1 MMRVRRAPH
10 VIRGLVVLWR
20 KGPGF
25 LGFSSFHYLE
35 VVQSSVWTV
44 AGSRSSS
51 GRSARGTSGEAI
63 PARKPPRKAIQGS
76 GRHRHNGA
84 AHDYDVGSSQRVGS
98 ASSGT
103 HGSGWR
109 VMRLRRSRRTSS
121 MDHNQM
127 TCPSASEK
135 CSAQVCPPATHGK
148 GERPGRWTACRSNG
162 VVVVRCPPAR
172 PPGSLA
178 REAAGPQRRQDPLA
192 RLCCA
197 VVRPTSNRGEKPAR
211 ASPQPLLLRGPRQ
224 TDNAGLPAQ
233 LPPPCW
239 PPCWAPALLSAPP
252 CWPGCCPP
260 CC

>member
-1 MMRVRRAPH
+1 MQPT
-10 VIRGLVVLWR
+10 LW
-20 KGPGF
+20 
-25 LGFSSFHYLE
+25 
-35 VVQSSVWTV
+35 
-44 AGSRSSS
+44 GSR
-51 GRSARGTSGEAI
+51 EA
-63 PARKPPRKAIQGS
+63 
-76 GRHRHNGA
+76 A
-84 AHDYDVGSSQRVGS
+84 AAQRAGS
-98 ASSGT
+98 ASSGI
-103 HGSGWR
+103 HGSGWW

-121 MDHNQM
+121 MDHSQM
-127 TCPSASEK
+127 TCPSTSEK

-148 GERPGRWTACRSNG
+148 SERPDRWTACRSNG
-162 VVVVRCPPAR
+162 VLVVRCPPAR

-192 RLCCA
+192 RLRCV
-197 VVRPTSNRGEKPAR
+197 VVRLTSNRGEKPAR